1 MYTAAY
7 MKEKTHLMVKFNLN
21 TIKTGETKE
30 TITRTLA
37 IANDYAGELSIEVLP
52 LDQIELDPENNRE
65 LSLTLHDAINGID
78 PSDPEYI
85 KKKQDWKSLESLAKT
100 ILDDQLIN
108 PIFVYRFGNKCRL
121 IAGERRTLASAIA
134 GKKEIIARIASQRP
148 VGTKLRVLQW
158 IENNE
163 RVDLSLAERV
173 ANLEAIIR
181 EYSIENKDKYD
192 KERITS
198 KLLSDLTGMSMTQSR
213 RYILIL
219 QSSPEIKQAIAE
231 GKLENIKLIELILSI
246 ENIEYQKDLLNAAIS
261 GLSFD
266 AILKLKNAIESGNN
280 KNKEIRGRKQLNV
293 SLGKVKP
300 NIAKIIF
307 DALISSNVLKESTV
321 KQMHMMSHNIQW
333 NNGKSVEASFK
344 KVISLITQEA

>member
-1 MYTAAY
+1 MYR
-7 MKEKTHLMVKFNLN
+7 MVNKFKLD
-21 TIKTGETKE
+21 TIKVGETKE
-30 TITRTLA
+30 AISRTLA
-37 IANDYAGELSIEVLP
+37 IANDYAGELSIEVLS
-52 LDQIELDPENNRE
+52 LDKVELDPENNRE
-65 LSLTLHDAINGID
+65 LSLTLQDAINGID
-78 PSDPEYI
+78 PSDPDFL

-100 ILDDQLIN
+100 IKDDQLIN

-181 EYSIENKDKYD
+181 EYLIENKEKND
-192 KERITS
+192 KERVTS
-198 KLLSDLTGMSMTQSR
+198 KMLSDLTGMSVTQSR
-213 RYILIL
+213 RYLLIF
-219 QSSPEIKQAIAE
+219 QASQEIKKAITE
-231 GKLENIKLIELILSI
+231 GKLDNIKLVELILSL
-246 ENIEYQKDLLNAAIS
+246 ENPEHQQILLNAS
-261 GLSFD
+261 LSNMSFD
-266 AILKLKNAIESGNN
+266 AIVKLKNQMESGE
-280 KNKEIRGRKQLNV
+280 KKETRGRKQVNV

-307 DALISSNVLKESTV
+307 EALTSSRTLKENII
-321 KQMHMMSHNIQW
+321 KQMHLISENVQW

-344 KVISLITQEA
+344 KIISLITQEA

>member
-1 MYTAAY
+1 
-7 MKEKTHLMVKFNLN
+7 MVSKFKLN
-21 TIKTGETKE
+21 PVKTGETKE
-30 TITRTLA
+30 AISRTLA

-52 LDQIELDPENNRE
+52 LDKIELDPENNRE
-65 LSLTLHDAINGID
+65 LALTLHDAMNGVD
-78 PSDPEYI
+78 PSDPDYA
-85 KKKQDWKSLESLAKT
+85 KKKNDWKSLESLAKT
-100 ILDDQLIN
+100 IVDDQLIN

-173 ANLEAIIR
+173 ASLEAIVK
-181 EYSIENKDKYD
+181 EYLNENKEKSD
-192 KERITS
+192 KEKITS
-198 KLLSDLTGMSMTQSR
+198 KVISDLTGMSITQSR

-219 QSSPEIKQAIAE
+219 QTTPEIKQAIAE
-231 GKLENIKLIELILSI
+231 GKLENIKLIELIISV
-246 ENIEYQKDLLNAAIS
+246 ENIEHQQVLLKAAS
-261 GLSFD
+261 ENLSFD
-266 AILKLKNAIESGNN
+266 AIVKLKKELESSLAQ
-280 KNKEIRGRKQLNV
+280 KKEIRGRKQLNV

-307 DALISSNVLKESTV
+307 DALVSSNIIHESII
-321 KQMHMMSHNIQW
+321 KQMNMISDNVQW
-333 NNGKSVEASFK
+333 NNGKSVEECFK
-344 KVISLITQEA
+344 KIIPLIAQEV

>member
-1 MYTAAY
+1 MVNKFKLDTA
-7 MKEKTHLMVKFNLN
+7 
-21 TIKTGETKE
+21 KTGETKE
-30 TITRTLA
+30 TISRTFE
-37 IANDYAGELSIEVLP
+37 IAKDYAGELSIEVLS
-52 LDQIELDPENNRE
+52 LDNVELDPENNRE
-65 LSLTLHDAINGID
+65 LALTLHDARNGID
-78 PSDPEYI
+78 VSDPDYAR
-85 KKKQDWKSLESLAKT
+85 KKQDWKSLESLAKT

-108 PIFVYRFGNKCRL
+108 PIFVYRYGNKCRL

-148 VGTKLRVLQW
+148 VGTKLKVLQW

-163 RVDLSLAERV
+163 RVDLSLAERI
-173 ANLEAIIR
+173 ASLDAIVK
-181 EYSIENKDKYD
+181 EYLTENKGKND
-192 KERITS
+192 KERITA

-219 QSSPEIKQAIAE
+219 QSTPEIKQAIAE
-231 GKLENIKLIELILSI
+231 GKLENIKLLELILSV
-246 ENIEYQKDLLNAAIS
+246 ENTEHQKILLEAALS
-261 GLSFD
+261 SLSFD
-266 AILKLKNAIESGNN
+266 AIIKMKNELESGQK

-307 DALISSNVLKESTV
+307 DALLTSNVLKEGIIKQLNLISDTV
-321 KQMHMMSHNIQW
+321 QW

-344 KVISLITQEA
+344 KIISLITQEA

>member
-1 MYTAAY
+1 
-7 MKEKTHLMVKFNLN
+7 MVKFNLN
-21 TIKTGETKE
+21 TVKAGETKE
-30 TITRTLA
+30 TISRTLA
-37 IANDYAGELSIEVLP
+37 IANDYAGELSIEVLS
-52 LDQIELDPENNRE
+52 LDKIELDPENNRE

-78 PSDPEYI
+78 ASDPDHI

-100 ILDDQLIN
+100 IRDDQLIN
-108 PIFVYRFGNKCRL
+108 PIFVYRYGNKCRL

-173 ANLEAIIR
+173 ANLEAIIK
-181 EYSIENKDKYD
+181 EYLIENKDTNNKETSN

-219 QSSPEIKQAIAE
+219 QSSPEIKQAIVE
-231 GKLENIKLIELILSI
+231 GKLENIKLVELILSV
-246 ENIEYQKDLLNAAIS
+246 ENMGNQKELLNAAIAGS
-261 GLSFD
+261 SFD
-266 AILKLKNAIESGNN
+266 AILKLKNAIESVDN
-280 KNKEIRGRKQLNV
+280 KKQEIRGRKQMNV

-307 DALISSNVLKESTV
+307 DALVSSNILKENVV
-321 KQMHMMSHNIQW
+321 KQMQVLSDNIQW

-344 KVISLITQEA
+344 KIISLIAQEA